1 MPVIYIREQGTML
14 CKRGERLV
22 VTKNDRVLLDQPL
35 IGVDGVSVFGNV
47 QISTQAAVMLMERG
61 IDVSLFSYSGKYLGH
76 LVSDKSKNIFLR
88 MTQYAVYQDEEKR
101 LQIAREIVRN
111 KIDNQISV
119 IRQHRFRDTFPW
131 KEDVALLVDYRDRL
145 NQQKTANE
153 ILGIEGICSNV
164 YFHSYGAMFKS
175 NIKFEKRSRRPPKDP
190 ANVILSLAYTLLTKE
205 VCGVLDAESFEPYL
219 GFLHGVRYGRK
230 SLALDIVEEFRQPM
244 ADRLVLKVFNK
255 RILSEYDFE
264 YDDDNQIVLSEEGF
278 RRFCMAYEKWITG
291 RDVTSGDRSFRSRI
305 RQQSAHLKSSLLN
318 SQIYKPYKWKQ
329 SDVSD
334 QL

>member
-22 VTKNDRVLLDQPL
+22 VTKNNRMLLDQPL
-35 IGVDGVSVFGNV
+35 IGADGVSIFGNV

-61 IDVSLFSYSGKYLGH
+61 IDVSMFSYSGKYLGH
-76 LVSDKSKNIFLR
+76 LASDKSKNIFLR

-119 IRQHRFRDTFPW
+119 IRQYRFRDTFPW

-145 NQQKTANE
+145 DQQKTANG

-175 NIKFEKRSRRPPKDP
+175 SS
-190 ANVILSLAYTLLTKE
+190 NVIY
-205 VCGVLDAESFEPYL
+205 F
-219 GFLHGVRYGRK
+219 K
-230 SLALDIVEEFRQPM
+230 SLFHNA
-244 ADRLVLKVFNK
+244 
-255 RILSEYDFE
+255 
-264 YDDDNQIVLSEEGF
+264 
-278 RRFCMAYEKWITG
+278 
-291 RDVTSGDRSFRSRI
+291 
-305 RQQSAHLKSSLLN
+305 SS
-318 SQIYKPYKWKQ
+318 
-329 SDVSD
+329 
-334 QL
+334 